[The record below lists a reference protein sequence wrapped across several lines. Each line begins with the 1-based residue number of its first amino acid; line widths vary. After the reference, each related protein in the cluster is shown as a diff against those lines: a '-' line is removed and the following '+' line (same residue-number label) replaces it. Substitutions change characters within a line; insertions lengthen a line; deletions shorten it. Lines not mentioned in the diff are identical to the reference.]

1 MHCEWK
7 TNDSKSAPLYSR
19 GDFGHDDDDDG
30 ELKKGQLRQKQLT
43 YNAISAAPIFYQFGL
58 NISDRFFV
66 SSFHLVKKNAT
77 AKATW
82 TFSSLF

>member
-19 GDFGHDDDDDG
+19 GDFGHDDDDDDDG

-58 NISDRFFV
+58 NISDRFFCV
-66 SSFHLVKKNAT
+66 VVPSGKKECYC
-77 AKATW
+77 
-82 TFSSLF
+82 